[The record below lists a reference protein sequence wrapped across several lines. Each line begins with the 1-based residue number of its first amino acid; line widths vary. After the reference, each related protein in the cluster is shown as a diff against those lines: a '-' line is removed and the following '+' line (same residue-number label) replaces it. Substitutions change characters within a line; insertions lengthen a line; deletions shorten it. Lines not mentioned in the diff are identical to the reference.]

1 MIDVYAWG
9 TTNGLRATL
18 AMAECGLAHQMIPVD
33 LSRKAHKTPEY
44 LAINPAGQIPTI
56 VDHGAPGG
64 PRVLAQSG
72 AIVLYACNK
81 AGRHIPT
88 DEATHYT
95 AMQWCMQAATDIG
108 GASGGLQQVAVVAP
122 EKVQSTVDLF
132 EQRFI
137 RYFGYVDQQLQGYDF
152 LAGDFSFA
160 DIMLYPNYVLRRALI
175 ERLADLPHLRAWAK
189 RIAQRPGVQAG
200 MQLLEA

>member
-18 AMAECGLAHQMIPVD
+18 AMAECGLEHRVIPVD
-33 LSRKAHKTPEY
+33 LGRKAHKAPEY

-56 VDHGAPGG
+56 VDHAAPGG
-64 PRVLAQSG
+64 PRVLAQSA
-72 AIVLYACNK
+72 AIVLYACEK
-81 AGRHIPT
+81 AGRHIPA
-88 DEATHYT
+88 DRATYYT
-95 AMQWCMQAATDIG
+95 ALQWAMQAATDIG
-108 GASGGLQQVAVVAP
+108 GTSAGLQQVAVVAP

-132 EQRFI
+132 EQRFM
-137 RYFGYVDQQLQGYDF
+137 RYFGYVDQQLQGRDF

-160 DIMLYPNYVLRRALI
+160 DIMAYPNYVLRRVLI
-175 ERLADLPHLRAWAK
+175 DRLGDLPHLRAWAA
-189 RIAQRPGVQAG
+189 RMALRPGVQAG